1 MTTRQQY
8 LEHFISTLGDELIL
22 TSVGASARELQAL
35 APREGSLYRVH
46 LGGTTSMAMGLA
58 LALPQRQVVAFEG
71 DGGVL
76 MGLSALPVVARQQPS
91 NLLVIVFDNG
101 LYEGG
106 GRLPTITAQGT
117 DIVAIAKGAGIT
129 DAVRVSGV
137 DAFATALAESRASG
151 GTGYIV
157 AETVPGSQQPYDPM
171 DGTENKYRFIHH
183 IESTEGVQVL
193 QGPGRSSVR

>member
-1 MTTRQQY
+1 MTTRQEY
-8 LEHFISTLGDELIL
+8 LEHFVSRLTDELLL

-35 APREGSLYRVH
+35 ALRDGSLYRVH

-58 LALPQRQVVAFEG
+58 LALPQRRVVAFEG

-76 MGLSALPVVARQQPS
+76 MGLSSLTVVGRQQPP
-91 NLLVIVFDNG
+91 NLTVIAFDNG

-106 GRLPTITAQGT
+106 GRLPTITSEGT
-117 DIVAIAKGAGIT
+117 DIVAVARGAGIT
-129 DAVRVSGV
+129 DAVRVRGV
-137 DAFATALAESRASG
+137 DAFAAALGEAYASG

-157 AETVPGSQQPYDPM
+157 ADTEPGSQLPYASL
-171 DGTENKYRFIHH
+171 DGTENKYRFINH
-183 IESTEGVQVL
+183 IEATEGVQVL